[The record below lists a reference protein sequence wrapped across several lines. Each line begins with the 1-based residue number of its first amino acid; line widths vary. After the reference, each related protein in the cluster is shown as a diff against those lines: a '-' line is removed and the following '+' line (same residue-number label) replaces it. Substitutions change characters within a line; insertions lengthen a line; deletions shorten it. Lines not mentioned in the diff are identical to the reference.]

1 MKKIILFLLFVPIIS
16 CSDGYS
22 KANLELTTGCFT
34 NGNDI
39 VTITENT
46 LQWNDGVVLDI
57 KRSSDDYSYFI
68 NGYFNGTELLATEIE
83 YNPNTIDIRKYRW
96 NRFEGSGIQTQYYSR
111 IDCP

>member
-1 MKKIILFLLFVPIIS
+1 MKKFILLLLFVPIIS

-22 KANLELTTGCFT
+22 KANLELTSGCFS

-68 NGYFNGTELLATEIE
+68 NGFFSGTELLATEIE
-83 YNPNTIDIRKYRW
+83 YNPDAIDIRKYRW
-96 NRFEGSGIQTQYYSR
+96 TRFESGISTQYYYR